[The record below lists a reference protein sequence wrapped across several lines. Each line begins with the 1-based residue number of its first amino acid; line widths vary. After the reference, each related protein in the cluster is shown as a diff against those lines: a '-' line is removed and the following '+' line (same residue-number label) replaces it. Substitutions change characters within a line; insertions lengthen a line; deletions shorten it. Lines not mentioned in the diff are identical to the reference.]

1 MSVALGVGN
10 QRKRS
15 ARLNQEATDTMK
27 NTQIKKLSRDER
39 GLSTMEYAV
48 LFVIIVVGALALWTK
63 LGKSLADQV
72 SQGDQTFTTKLGAGN
87 AKGAQEVQ

>member
-1 MSVALGVGN
+1 
-10 QRKRS
+10 
-15 ARLNQEATDTMK
+15 MK
-27 NTQIKKLSRDER
+27 NTKIKKFSRDER

-72 SQGDQTFTTKLGAGN
+72 SQGDQTFNTRLGTAN
-87 AKGAQEVQ
+87 STGANQ

>member
-1 MSVALGVGN
+1 
-10 QRKRS
+10 
-15 ARLNQEATDTMK
+15 MK
-27 NTQIKKLSRDER
+27 NAQIKKFAKDER

-72 SQGDQTFTTKLGAGN
+72 SQGDQSFNTALGAAN
-87 AKGAQEVQ
+87 STGAGH